1 MGLWEERNGKMVEII
16 DRKPEGKKR
25 GMTTP
30 QIILSLVLLLVGGG
44 IIYLI
49 THNPNAGVIWWW

>member
-1 MGLWEERNGKMVEII
+1 MVKII
-16 DRKPEGKKR
+16 DRKPDGKKR

-49 THNPNAGVIWWW
+49 THSADAGMIWWW